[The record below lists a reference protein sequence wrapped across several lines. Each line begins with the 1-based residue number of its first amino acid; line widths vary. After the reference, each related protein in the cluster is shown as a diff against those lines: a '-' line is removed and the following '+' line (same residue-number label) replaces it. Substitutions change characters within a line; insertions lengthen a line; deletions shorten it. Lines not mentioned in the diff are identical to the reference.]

1 MVTLGWVTDQ
11 IKMQWARVK
20 ISVVIGFSSVPRRG
34 SRCLIERR
42 PVLYPV
48 VFVGDTCHHIEELVH
63 TSRCYQ
69 ITIQSKHSIPIAHL
83 AGGVDEYLQFLQY
96 LTLATSPSMFR
107 DVFLIYLQIWQLLK
121 PWPRPK
127 WCLCS
132 FCPNLITFNLIS
144 TFCARQKLSK
154 AAHLRSNA

>member
-69 ITIQSKHSIPIAHL
+69 ITIQSKHSIPITHL
-83 AGGVDEYLQFLQY
+83 AGGVDEYLQFLHS
-96 LTLATSPSMFR
+96 TSR
-107 DVFLIYLQIWQLLK
+107 LQPVQACFVAFFSYTSK
-121 PWPRPK
+121 SGN
-127 WCLCS
+127 CS
-132 FCPNLITFNLIS
+132 SRGPD
-144 TFCARQKLSK
+144 LSG
-154 AAHLRSNA
+154 AFALFAPT

>member
-1 MVTLGWVTDQ
+1 MDSAV
-11 IKMQWARVK
+11 
-20 ISVVIGFSSVPRRG
+20 
-34 SRCLIERR
+34 CLAEAPGR

-48 VFVGDTCHHIEELVH
+48 VFVGDTCHHIEELVNA
-63 TSRCYQ
+63 SRCYQ
-69 ITIQSKHSIPIAHL
+69 ITIQSKHSIPITHL
-83 AGGVDEYLQFLQY
+83 SGGVDEYLQFLQY
-96 LTLATSPSMFR
+96 LTLATSPSIFR
-107 DVFLIYLQIWQLLK
+107 GVFLICLQIWQLRK

-132 FCPNLITFNLIS
+132 FCPNLTFNLIS